1 MAWLRIGD
9 NVITHPM
16 MSRLLVA
23 TGLDHQQKNEAF
35 GVLAQ
40 IAAGSAAHLTDGIVE
55 MGSLAQVAP
64 GRERAVLDV
73 LKTAGI
79 AEETKLDDRYVIRLV
94 LNDEEFVHM
103 RRREEVEQ
111 DRNRAKDKRTPGL
124 LAQVRVRDGDIC
136 RWCTHSV
143 SWTNRS
149 GKRAAT
155 YDSLTN
161 HKNSTV
167 DTLVVSCKSCNSR
180 RGNGEKL
187 QLAPEPENPIYG
199 QDTVDFVNK
208 DQWCIDHGIRI
219 ELSAPQLPLNIDKDA
234 DGQGSAPQAA
244 HLDSGA
250 PADVQERN
258 HEAATAA
265 HSTDSS
271 APEASS
277 SVAGAQVPLDDEIPA
292 WVTASPEEMER
303 IMRTAA
309 HSTGSSA
316 STAGSSVAGAQT
328 TTPESATTDPQSAT
342 GLSASTAGSPVADDE
357 PPENLG
363 RDPGRSGDEP
373 GIVGS
378 GRGGTGRVGPVRAGH
393 ESVKRRRR
401 GSRGGRKKRS
411 ING

>member
-35 GVLAQ
+35 GVLTQ

-79 AEETKLDDRYVIRLV
+79 AEETKLDGRYIVRLI
-94 LNDEEFVHM
+94 LDDEEFVHM

-124 LAQVRVRDGDIC
+124 LAQVRVRDGDVC
-136 RWCTHSV
+136 RWCAKSV
-143 SWTNRS
+143 SWSNRR
-149 GKRAAT
+149 GRRAAT
-155 YDSLTN
+155 YDSLTK

-167 DTLVVSCKSCNSR
+167 DTLVVSCKTCNSR
-180 RGNGEKL
+180 RGNGEELHLK
-187 QLAPEPENPIYG
+187 PEPENPIYS
-199 QDTVDFVNK
+199 QKTVDFVNK

-219 ELSAPQLPLNIDKDA
+219 ELSAPQLPLDISQDA
-234 DGQGSAPQAA
+234 DGQGSALSAA

-258 HEAATAA
+258 DEAATAA
-265 HSTDSS
+265 HSTGSS
-271 APEASS
+271 ASMAGS
-277 SVAGAQVPLDDEIPA
+277 SVAGARAPLDDEIPE

-328 TTPESATTDPQSAT
+328 MTPESATTGPQSAT
-342 GLSASTAGSPVADDE
+342 GLSASMAGSPAADDD
-357 PPENLG
+357 PPKNLG
-363 RDPGRSGDEP
+363 RDPGRSGDAP

-378 GRGGTGRVGPVRAGH
+378 GRDGTGRVGPVRAGH

-401 GSRGGRKKRS
+401 GSRGGRRRRS
-411 ING
+411 VDG

>member
-9 NVITHPM
+9 NIVTHPM

-64 GRERAVLDV
+64 GRERAVLDA

-124 LAQVRVRDGDIC
+124 LAQVRVRDGDVC
-136 RWCTHSV
+136 RWCAKSV
-143 SWTNRS
+143 SWSNRR
-149 GKRAAT
+149 GRRAAT
-155 YDSLTN
+155 YDSLTK

-167 DTLVVSCKSCNSR
+167 DTLVVSCKTCNSR
-180 RGNGEKL
+180 RGNGEELHLK
-187 QLAPEPENPIYG
+187 PEPENPIYS
-199 QDTVDFVNK
+199 QKTVDFVNK
-208 DQWCIDHGIRI
+208 DQWCIDHGIHI
-219 ELSAPQLPLNIDKDA
+219 ELSAPQLPLDISQDA
-234 DGQGSAPQAA
+234 DGQGSALSAA

-250 PADVQERN
+250 PADVQEHN
-258 HEAATAA
+258 HEAA
-265 HSTDSS
+265 
-271 APEASS
+271 
-277 SVAGAQVPLDDEIPA
+277 
-292 WVTASPEEMER
+292 
-303 IMRTAA
+303 TAA

-342 GLSASTAGSPVADDE
+342 GLSASTAGSPAADDD
-357 PPENLG
+357 PPKNLG
-363 RDPGRSGDEP
+363 RDPGRSGDAP

-378 GRGGTGRVGPVRAGH
+378 GRDGTGREEAVRAGH
-393 ESVKRRRR
+393 SCAKRRRR
-401 GSRGGRKKRS
+401 GSRGGRRRRPVD
-411 ING
+411 G